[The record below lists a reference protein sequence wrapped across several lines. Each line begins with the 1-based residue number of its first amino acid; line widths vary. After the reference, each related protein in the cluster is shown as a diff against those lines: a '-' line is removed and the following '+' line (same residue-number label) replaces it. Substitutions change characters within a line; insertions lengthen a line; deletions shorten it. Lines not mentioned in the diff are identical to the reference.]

1 MEKPDQMTVAIF
13 TPNDRREG
21 TEPYPVIIGINRC
34 GNHSVHHWGGITITE
49 TVLAGLGCTRSQNV
63 RGTHENFWSVEMILE
78 RGYAFAAFHQTDLDS
93 DSENMDDGIHA
104 SLYQSSVERAG
115 DARAAWAW
123 GFSRAVDYL
132 QTEPLYDSQRIAVV
146 GHSRRGKA
154 AVLAGAFDERVALVV
169 PHQAGT
175 GGDALSRG
183 TITQEPV
190 FLVNWFYPNW
200 FNDISAYINSPST
213 STNWSR
219 WRHRA
224 R

>member
-93 DSENMDDGIHA
+93 DSENMVDGIHA
-104 SLYQSSVERAG
+104 
-115 DARAAWAW
+115 
-123 GFSRAVDYL
+123 
-132 QTEPLYDSQRIAVV
+132 
-146 GHSRRGKA
+146 
-154 AVLAGAFDERVALVV
+154 VAL
-169 PHQAGT
+169 
-175 GGDALSRG
+175 SIER
-183 TITQEPV
+183 
-190 FLVNWFYPNW
+190 
-200 FNDISAYINSPST
+200 
-213 STNWSR
+213 
-219 WRHRA
+219 RA
-224 R
+224 SG